1 MMDNNYNLLSQ
12 INSEADE
19 TLAET
24 IWGKPANDIITGI
37 NNKVSLYE
45 FTLLVI
51 DF

>member
-1 MMDNNYNLLSQ
+1 MMDNNYILLSQ

-37 NNKVSLYE
+37 TAVPLKSRS
-45 FTLLVI
+45 I
-51 DF
+51 I